1 MKIGWAT
8 TTNTFQLVVVV
19 LVIYFIAIAKCQMT
33 TENLQL
39 IQDEFCSKNVNH
51 TFCLHLVSFLLSV
64 ANFFQKRPQFCKS
77 QLQKMKPFSKEISK
91 NAILNTK

>member
-1 MKIGWAT
+1 MKVGWAT

-19 LVIYFIAIAKCQMT
+19 FVIYFIAIAKCQMT

-64 ANFFQKRPQFCKS
+64 ANFFSKKTLIRKE
-77 QLQKMKPFSKEISK
+77 LQKIEPFSK
-91 NAILNTK
+91 

>member
-19 LVIYFIAIAKCQMT
+19 LVIYFIAIAKCQTT

-64 ANFFQKRPQFCKS
+64 ANFSKKATI
-77 QLQKMKPFSKEISK
+77 LQITATKMKPFSKEISK
-91 NAILNTK
+91 NTI